1 MTEEMQKNAK
11 VRETQDFLKL
21 WMSLTPMEKAQA
33 SGYLDCL
40 RSVRP
45 CQDQKTA

>member
-1 MTEEMQKNAK
+1 MTDELSKSKK
-11 VRETQDFLKL
+11 VKEAQEFLKL